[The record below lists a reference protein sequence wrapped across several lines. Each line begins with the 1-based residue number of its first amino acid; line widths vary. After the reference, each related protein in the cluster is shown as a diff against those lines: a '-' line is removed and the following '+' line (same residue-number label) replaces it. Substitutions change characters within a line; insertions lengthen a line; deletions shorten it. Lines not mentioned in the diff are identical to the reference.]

1 MARGRM
7 RMGEWAMV
15 SHGERSPGA
24 LAHGAAKS
32 SDIQRARRDL
42 GAAAVRLARDAQ
54 AEARRRQRAAGRVAT
69 PRGEAGAR

>member
-1 MARGRM
+1 
-7 RMGEWAMV
+7 MV

-42 GAAAVRLARDAQ
+42 GAAVERMAREAQ
-54 AEARRRQRAAGRVAT
+54 ARRRQRAASRPAAAPVE
-69 PRGEAGAR
+69 PRSG

>member
-1 MARGRM
+1 
-7 RMGEWAMV
+7 MV

-42 GAAAVRLARDAQ
+42 GAAAERMARDAQ
-54 AEARRRQRAAGRVAT
+54 AQARRRQRGASRLLAAGVE
-69 PRGEAGAR
+69 PRSG